1 MAIGPG
7 LHIEDPTD
15 PSLDL
20 TMSEGARPI
29 YDRVRAFIA
38 DEVEPVTLEFHQLGH
53 QIMVMGEI
61 LRRNRP
67 RV

>member
-20 TMSEGARPI
+20 DFFNYTPEVRDMIAILMGGRAAEDLVLDPI
-29 YDRVRAFIA
+29 SM
-38 DEVEPVTLEFHQLGH
+38 EPMRFMFT
-53 QIMVMGEI
+53 
-61 LRRNRP
+61 
-67 RV
+67 

>member
-38 DEVEPVTLEFHQLGH
+38 SEVEPVTMEFHRLGEAREAVSYTH
-53 QIMVMGEI
+53 
-61 LRRNRP
+61 LTLP
-67 RV
+67 TKA